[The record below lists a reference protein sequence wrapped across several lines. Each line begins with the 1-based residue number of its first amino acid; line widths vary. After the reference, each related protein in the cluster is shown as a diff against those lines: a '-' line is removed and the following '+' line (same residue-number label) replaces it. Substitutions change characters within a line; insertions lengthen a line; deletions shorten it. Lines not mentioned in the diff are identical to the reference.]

1 MRSINGDEGQERISR
16 RGFNGAAGDWQTRAR
31 WLTLCAMR
39 KTQMFAAL
47 AATALPLLVPAPG
60 FAQGRPTPPQA
71 PAVDPSVA
79 ALRDAALKDD
89 VAYDII
95 EGLTTEVGPRPAG
108 TEAEA
113 RARDWA
119 VKKLTA
125 LGFKNVHIETT
136 SMSVW
141 RRGEETAEVISPFP
155 QKLRLA
161 ALGGSGATPP
171 EGLTAEI
178 VYFPT
183 FADLQRA
190 PDGSLTGKIAF
201 VSNAMV
207 ATQDGSS
214 YGAFGPARFVGPGVA
229 AKKGAAAIIVRSI
242 GSDHG
247 RGPHTGQTN
256 FPKGVAAIPAAAL
269 STSDADNLSRMVARG
284 KPITL
289 HLVLTPRQTGMHDTG
304 NVIADVPGTDPTA
317 GIVLIGGHLDSWDL
331 GTGALD
337 DAAGV
342 AITAAA
348 AKRLLDGPAPRR
360 TIRVVWF
367 GDEETGG
374 TGAAA
379 YFAAHQGERHVLAAE
394 SDFGA
399 DRVWRVEF
407 NLPDSAKPV
416 GDRVAAALAPLGIV
430 RGTALGGDG
439 ADIAPLIKSG
449 VAGIDLNQTGT
460 RYFDYHHTPEDT
472 LERVDPEQLRQNVA
486 AWTAMLAVTANA
498 PEDIGPVKPK

>member
-1 MRSINGDEGQERISR
+1 M
-16 RGFNGAAGDWQTRAR
+16 
-31 WLTLCAMR
+31 
-39 KTQMFAAL
+39 MFAAI
-47 AATALPLLVPAPG
+47 AAAALPVPAG
-60 FAQGRPTPPQA
+60 AQRPTPA
-71 PAVDPSVA
+71 PAAAVDPQVV

-108 TEAEA
+108 TDAEA

-119 VKKLTA
+119 AVKLKA
-125 LGFKNVHIETT
+125 LGFKNVRIETT
-136 SMSVW
+136 QMSVW
-141 RRGEETAEVISPFP
+141 QRGVETAEVTSPFP

-171 EGLTAEI
+171 EGMTAEI
-178 VYFPT
+178 VYFPS

-214 YGAFGPARFVGPGVA
+214 YGAFGPARFVGPGIA
-229 AKKGAAAIIVRSI
+229 AQKGAAAIIVRSI

-256 FPKGVAAIPAAAL
+256 FPKGVTPIPAAAL

-284 KPITL
+284 KPVML
-289 HLVLTPRQTGMHDTG
+289 HLVLTPQQTGMHETG
-304 NVIADVPGTDPTA
+304 NVIAEVPGTDPTA
-317 GIVLIGGHLDSWDL
+317 GIVLVGGHLDSWDL

-374 TGAAA
+374 TGSDA
-379 YFAAHQGERHVLAAE
+379 YFAAHKNERHDVAAE

-407 NLPDSAKPV
+407 NLPATAKAA

-439 ADIAPLIKSG
+439 ADIEPLIKAG
-449 VAGIDLNQTGT
+449 VAGIDLNQSGL

-472 LERVDPEQLRQNVA
+472 LERIDPEQLRQNVA
-486 AWTAMLAVTANA
+486 AWTAMLAVIANA
-498 PEDIGPVKPK
+498 PEEIGPTKPKP